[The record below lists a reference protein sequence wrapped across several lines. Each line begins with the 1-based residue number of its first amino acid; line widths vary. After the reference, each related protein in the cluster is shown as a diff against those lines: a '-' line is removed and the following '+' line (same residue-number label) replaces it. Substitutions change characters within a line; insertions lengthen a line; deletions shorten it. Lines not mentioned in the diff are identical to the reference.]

1 MDLEKLAGSLDDD
14 TRARLDALT
23 KSDEVKALGSM
34 ISDAELLSA
43 ARSGDKAAMGS
54 ILKRVL
60 STGEGQRLAQMIKDA
75 MK

>member
-1 MDLEKLAGSLDDD
+1 MDLEKIAGSLDED
-14 TRARLDALT
+14 TRARLDALS
-23 KSDEVKALGSM
+23 KSDEVKALGGL

-43 ARSGDKAAMGS
+43 ARSGDQAAMGS

-60 STGEGQRLAQMIKDA
+60 STGEGKRLAQMIKDA